1 MSPHAVARRLPRR
14 WLAATFNALLTR
26 QPSKPMAVI
35 DPARGRPSPS
45 AARAL
50 LPMALSAVLGVP
62 SCATT
67 PATRALEVERLQC
80 EATTVDAAPIIE
92 RLAVL
97 SVRPLYIRIHSS
109 DPGEVRTRGANLL
122 LRPPEG
128 IDPFRLLRTLQCHSA
143 RVLLGREGPI
153 GPQDPFGLADSFLEI
168 DVQAEHGNYLVS
180 IKADSVAAGMQ
191 VLARADAFARNH
203 ARAPESRR

>member
-1 MSPHAVARRLPRR
+1 
-14 WLAATFNALLTR
+14 
-26 QPSKPMAVI
+26 
-35 DPARGRPSPS
+35 
-45 AARAL
+45 
-50 LPMALSAVLGVP
+50 MALSAVLGVA

-67 PATRALEVERLQC
+67 PAARALEVERVQC
-80 EATTVDAAPIIE
+80 DGTTVDGGSVIE
-92 RLAVL
+92 HLQVL
-97 SVRPLYIRIHSS
+97 SVRPLYVRIHSS

-128 IDPFRLLRTLQCHSA
+128 IDPYLLLRTLQCHSA